1 MADRQFSWQKENPIA
16 NPAKYAEIMADIDA
30 RNPTK
35 PGQYTGLP
43 VPADQKEDR
52 PTDAKLNRLRKVI
65 DNMTG
70 TESAD
75 DLMLEVMNALRE
87 SGKVPTAGNYY
98 TFVYNP
104 KTPNIQY
111 DQNPLVAVSNVF
123 SWGFKGLNFHW
134 GQMRQYTWDEI
145 AGGLYLVTAE
155 ELSDAQEIPFQN
167 IRINR

>member
-1 MADRQFSWQKENPIA
+1 MSKQSYEEIK
-16 NPAKYAEIMADIDA
+16 AEIDA
-30 RNPTK
+30 RSPTK

-43 VPADQKEDR
+43 VPANQLERR
-52 PTDAKLNRLRKVI
+52 PTNAKLNRLRGVM
-65 DNMTG
+65 DSVTG
-70 TESAD
+70 TESGD

-87 SGKVPTAGNYY
+87 GGKVPTAGNYY
-98 TFVYNP
+98 CFVYQP

-123 SWGFKGLNFHW
+123 SWGFKGLNYHW

-145 AGGLYLVTAE
+145 AGGLYLITAE
-155 ELSDAQEIPFQN
+155 ELPDAREIPFQN

>member
-1 MADRQFSWQKENPIA
+1 MSKQSYEERK
-16 NPAKYAEIMADIDA
+16 AEIDA
-30 RNPTK
+30 RSPTK

-43 VPADQKEDR
+43 VPANQIERR
-52 PTDAKLNRLRKVI
+52 PTNAKLNRLRGVM
-65 DNMTG
+65 DSVTG
-70 TESAD
+70 TESGD

-87 SGKVPTAGNYY
+87 GGKVPTAGNYY
-98 TFVYNP
+98 CFVYQP

-123 SWGFKGLNFHW
+123 SWGFKGLNYHW

-145 AGGLYLVTAE
+145 AGGLYLITAE
-155 ELSDAQEIPFQN
+155 ELPDAREIPFQN

>member
-1 MADRQFSWQKENPIA
+1 MSKQSYEEIK
-16 NPAKYAEIMADIDA
+16 AEIDA
-30 RNPTK
+30 RSPTK

-43 VPADQKEDR
+43 VPANQIERR
-52 PTDAKLNRLRKVI
+52 PTNAKLNRLRGVM
-65 DNMTG
+65 DSVTG
-70 TESAD
+70 TESGD

-87 SGKVPTAGNYY
+87 GGKVPTAGNYY
-98 TFVYNP
+98 CFVYQP

-123 SWGFKGLNFHW
+123 SWGFKGLNYHW

-145 AGGLYLVTAE
+145 AGGLYLITAE
-155 ELSDAQEIPFQN
+155 ELPDAREIPFQN